1 MTSYRGAQR
10 AGTCRLFL
18 SAGESARSFARP
30 AAATRPG
37 AYLARG
43 FTGCQPGHP
52 RSTSEGLWNYVILWY
67 GKDLKKSDFRAPFE
81 PFAAVQVAQIAA
93 LLIVVAI
100 QCMLAQQ
107 PAGVLR
113 DQLSSRV
120 SIVGEPV

>member
-1 MTSYRGAQR
+1 VLATWYIF
-10 AGTCRLFL
+10 CRMVIEKCQLK
-18 SAGESARSFARP
+18 AHNCC
-30 AAATRPG
+30 
-37 AYLARG
+37 